1 MEPERRRP
9 PRPKRQPDV
18 VRASIEIGAF
28 GAFAVVVLTILGVVL
43 HAGRGESAPP
53 PNTVIVSQGADFA
66 TLDPALAQSPEAWQ
80 LEYATCAKLLDYP
93 PRSGYRGTRLV
104 PEVAAALPAVSA
116 DRLTYT
122 FHLRRGWRFS
132 DGS

>member
-43 HAGRGESAPP
+43 HAGSGESAPP
-53 PNTVIVSQGADFA
+53 PNTVIVSQGVDFA
-66 TLDPALAQSPEAWQ
+66 TL
-80 LEYATCAKLLDYP
+80 
-93 PRSGYRGTRLV
+93 SG
-104 PEVAAALPAVSA
+104 
-116 DRLTYT
+116 
-122 FHLRRGWRFS
+122 
-132 DGS
+132 